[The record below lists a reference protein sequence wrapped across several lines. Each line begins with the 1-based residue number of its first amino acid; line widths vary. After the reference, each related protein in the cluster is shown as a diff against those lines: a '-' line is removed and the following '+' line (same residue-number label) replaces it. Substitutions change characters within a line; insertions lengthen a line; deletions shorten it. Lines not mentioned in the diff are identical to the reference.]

1 MKFAELKALF
11 TGWRM
16 RIIALDW
23 AKGTIEEEE
32 ISLLDTVNAYD
43 KMSRYDE
50 AELVQIK
57 TGTMEHDGEKYP
69 ALEVTVRV

>member
-11 TGWRM
+11 AGWRV
-16 RIIALDW
+16 RVIALN
-23 AKGTIEEEE
+23 AEGGNSVEE
-32 ISLLDTVNAYD
+32 ISLLETVNAYD
-43 KMSRYDE
+43 KLAKYDD
-50 AELVQIK
+50 ADLLRID